1 MIKYLCLKKL
11 SPRDIHKDMQETL
24 EDSAPSY
31 TMVKKWCAEFKRGRI
46 SVKDDPRPGRP
57 REATTTEKAVQV
69 LDSVLK
75 DRRITIRRLAEIHD
89 ISKSSV
95 ERILNKD
102 LNMNKVS
109 ARWVPRMLTDEQ
121 KRRRHVISQELLEE
135 FNADPEQFLGH
146 IVTQDETWV
155 HHFDPETKMQSMQ
168 WKHPGSPT
176 PKKFKVSP
184 SSGKVMASVFW
195 DAEGV
200 LMVDYLQKGS
210 TINGEYYASELRQ
223 LREQIKKKRRGKL
236 SRGVW
241 LLQDN
246 APAHTS
252 QVAIAAASECGFRI
266 LPHPPYSPD
275 LAPSDFFLFPR
286 LKMDL
291 RGRKFSTDD
300 DVILAVEDFLEG
312 CDKSWFCEGLMMLEK
327 RWTKCIELKGDYVEK

>member
-1 MIKYLCLKKL
+1 M
-11 SPRDIHKDMQETL
+11 
-24 EDSAPSY
+24 
-31 TMVKKWCAEFKRGRI
+31 
-46 SVKDDPRPGRP
+46 
-57 REATTTEKAVQV
+57 
-69 LDSVLK
+69 K
-75 DRRITIRRLAEIHD
+75 DRRITIRRLAVVHD

-95 ERILNKD
+95 ERILHEN

-109 ARWVPRMLTDEQ
+109 ARWVPRMLTAEQ
-121 KRRRHVISQELLEE
+121 KRRRHVTSQELLDE
-135 FNADPEQFLGH
+135 FNTDPQKFLGH

-155 HHFDPETKMQSMQ
+155 HHFDPETKVQSMQ

-200 LMVDYLQKGS
+200 LMVDYLQIGS
-210 TINGEYYASELRQ
+210 TINGQYYASELRQ

-236 SRGVW
+236 RRGVW

-252 QVAIAAASECGFRI
+252 QVAVAAANECGFRI

-286 LKMDL
+286 LKSDL
-291 RGRKFSTDD
+291 RGKTFSTDD
-300 DVILAVEDFLEG
+300 DVIQAVEDFLQG
-312 CDKSWFCEGLMMLEK
+312 CDKSWYREGLMMLEK
-327 RWTKCIELKGDYVEK
+327 RWTKCIELRGDYVEK